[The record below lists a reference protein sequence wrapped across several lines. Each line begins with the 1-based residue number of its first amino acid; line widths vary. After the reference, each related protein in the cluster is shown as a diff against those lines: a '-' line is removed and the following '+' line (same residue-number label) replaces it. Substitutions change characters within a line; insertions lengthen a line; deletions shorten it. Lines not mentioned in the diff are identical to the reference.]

1 MTRSWHRRSSRFAGD
16 VVRWFRLRPRP
27 VRVTVLIPTFNW
39 SSVLPYSIASVLDQ
53 TFGEFEL
60 LVVGDGCTDDSEQV
74 VKRLAATDRRVRW
87 LNLVHGTGHQAG
99 PNNEGLRRSRGELIA
114 YLGHDDLWFPRHL
127 EGLVAAID
135 CGSTVAH
142 SSVLM
147 VNPGQTPFVFPPRG
161 QAADEWLPPSSIM
174 IKADA
179 LREVGGWRFPSETGT
194 VDPETDLIGRLAE
207 RFGPPMALPTVSAIK
222 LPASYRRDVYR
233 TRPCHEQAR
242 WLERIRAAPDNE
254 AIVWDACAEPSEPTI
269 DGDDPVAR
277 LAPMM
282 APSVRAA
289 DRQRAL
295 RIYKGLENEPGQ
307 PLRHDQR
314 R

>member
-1 MTRSWHRRSSRFAGD
+1 
-16 VVRWFRLRPRP
+16 
-27 VRVTVLIPTFNW
+27 VTVLIPTFNW
-39 SSVLPYSIASVLDQ
+39 SSVLPYSIASAQDQ

-74 VKRLAATDRRVRW
+74 VERLAATDQRLRW
-87 LNLVHGTGHQAG
+87 LNLVHGTSHQAG
-99 PNNEGLRRSRGELIA
+99 PNNEGLRQSRGELIA

-135 CGSTVAH
+135 RGSMVAH

-147 VNPGQTPFVFPPRG
+147 VNPGQAPFVFPPRG
-161 QAADEWLPPSSIM
+161 QTTGDWLPPSSIV
-174 IKADA
+174 IKAEA
-179 LREVGGWRFPSETGT
+179 LREVGGWRFPSQTGT
-194 VDPETDLIGRLAE
+194 VDPETDLIRRLAE
-207 RFGPPMALPTVSAIK
+207 RFGPPTALPTVSAIK

-242 WLERIRAAPDNE
+242 WLERIRAAPDHE
-254 AIVWDACAEPSEPTI
+254 AMVRDACAESSEPTI

-282 APSVRAA
+282 APSVRAT
-289 DRQRAL
+289 DRQRVL
-295 RIYKGLENEPGQ
+295 RVYKGLENEPGQ
-307 PLRHDQR
+307 PLRQYQR

>member
-1 MTRSWHRRSSRFAGD
+1 
-16 VVRWFRLRPRP
+16 
-27 VRVTVLIPTFNW
+27 VTVLIPTFNW
-39 SSVLPYSIASVLDQ
+39 SSVLPYSIASVQDQ

-60 LVVGDGCTDDSEQV
+60 LVVGDGCTDDSKQV
-74 VKRLAATDRRVRW
+74 VEHLAATDQRLRW

-99 PNNEGLRRSRGELIA
+99 PNNEGLRHSRGELIA

-135 CGSTVAH
+135 RGSMVAY

-147 VNPGQTPFVFPPRG
+147 VNPGQAPFVYPPRG
-161 QAADEWLPPSSIM
+161 QTGGEWLPPCSMM
-174 IKADA
+174 IRADA
-179 LREVGGWRFPSETGT
+179 LWKVGGWRFASQTGT
-194 VDPETDLIGRLAE
+194 VDPETDLIRRLAQ
-207 RFGPPMALPTVSAIK
+207 RFGPPTALPTVSAIK

-254 AIVWDACAEPSEPTI
+254 AMVRDACAEPPQPTI
-269 DGDDPVAR
+269 DGDDPVAC
-277 LAPMM
+277 LAPVM

-289 DRQRAL
+289 DRQRVL
-295 RIYKGLENEPGQ
+295 RAYKGLEVEPDQ
-307 PLRHDQR
+307 PLHQDQWP
-314 R
+314 